1 MLHYKTLPMTD
12 DVCTCTYVYKGNV
25 RNPLTKIS
33 VCPAVS
39 DFLQSSYGK
48 CNAEPEH
55 HFHQIVGNHYDNTTN
70 QAIPWHSDKSAEGLT
85 WLHKAV
91 EQGLTAGG
99 EDRGVL
105 TFRRI
110 AHHYDGSV
118 GLTRCLSLPAAA
130 TPPCMPEGCSRATQ
144 PRLNTLDA
152 LS

>member
-1 MLHYKTLPMTD
+1 MP
-12 DVCTCTYVYKGNV
+12 
-25 RNPLTKIS
+25 S
-33 VCPAVS
+33 
-39 DFLQSSYGK
+39 
-48 CNAEPEH
+48 
-55 HFHQIVGNHYDNTTN
+55 IVGHVMTKHPGTT
-70 QAIPWHSDKSAEGLT
+70 AEGLA
-85 WLHKAV
+85 LLLKAV
-91 EQGLTAGG
+91 GQGLHADG